1 MKKYPDDN
9 MQKTISFD
17 LDGTLA
23 DLNFE
28 QTIWMQEI
36 PKLYAKRHKLGL
48 EEAKSAVYTAYKLL
62 GDGNLVWYDIK
73 HWFLEFGLGEE
84 YDKLLGG
91 SKHLIK
97 LYPDTVPALKLLKKD
112 FGLIVISNAT
122 REFIKFKIEVE
133 GLGKYFDH
141 IYSITTDFGMIKS
154 DPNGY
159 IRVCTELGIS
169 PKDLTHIGDSFDAD
183 YISPK
188 SLGID
193 AYFLDRENKDENSVE
208 KGRRVETLLEFAKI
222 MLASGSK
229 A

>member
-1 MKKYPDDN
+1 MK
-9 MQKTISFD
+9 KTISFD

-62 GDGNLVWYDIK
+62 GDGNLKWFDIK

-84 YDKLLGG
+84 YDKLLGN

-97 LYPDTVPALKLLKKD
+97 LYPDTLPALKLLKKKYR
-112 FGLIVISNAT
+112 LIVISNAT

-133 GLGKYFDH
+133 GLKKYFDR
-141 IYSITTDFGMIKS
+141 IYSITTDFGMVKS
-154 DPNGY
+154 DPEGY
-159 IRVCTELGIS
+159 IRICKVLKIS
-169 PKDLTHIGDSFDAD
+169 PKDLTHIGDSFEPD
-183 YISPK
+183 YLAPK
-188 SLGID
+188 TLGID
-193 AYFLDRENKDENSVE
+193 AYFLDRG
-208 KGRRVETLLEFAKI
+208 KGIEHKIEEGKRVKTLLEFAKI
-222 MLASGSK
+222 MLTSLPK